1 MGLLDSVLGSVLNAQ
16 QGAGPAAQGGL
27 ADVLG
32 GLLGQ
37 AQGGA
42 QPGEPGGL
50 GALLPVLIGLVSNNG
65 QAGGLGGLAEK
76 FNQAGLGDVW
86 AHGSEPARTL
96 DHRRSARVGAWRRPD
111 ESAATRLGMSETDA
125 AGQLAQGLPDLIDR
139 LTPQGEA
146 PEGGFGNAG
155 DLFGMLGGMLKNRA
169 NDRRRWGVPIY
180 IKNGRRASL

>member
-65 QAGGLGGLAEK
+65 QTGGLGGLAEK
-76 FNQAGLGDVW
+76 FNQAGLGDVL
-86 AHGSEPARTL
+86 GSWIGTGPNASITGDQL
-96 DHRRSARVGAWRRPD
+96 GSVLGGD
-111 ESAATRLGMSETDA
+111 LMGMSETDA

-155 DLFGMLGGMLKNRA
+155 DLFGMLGGMLQK
-169 NDRRRWGVPIY
+169 
-180 IKNGRRASL
+180 